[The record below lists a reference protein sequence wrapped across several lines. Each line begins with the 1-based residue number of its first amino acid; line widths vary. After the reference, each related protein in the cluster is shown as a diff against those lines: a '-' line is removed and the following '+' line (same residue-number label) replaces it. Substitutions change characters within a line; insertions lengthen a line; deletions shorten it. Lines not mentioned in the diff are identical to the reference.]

1 LKVSIDNNFTNI
13 EEVMVEE
20 TIKVEVEDKVVVVTK
35 EEVVVIK
42 IITIKDE
49 DEELITLQSR

>member
-1 LKVSIDNNFTNI
+1 MKVSIDNNFTNI